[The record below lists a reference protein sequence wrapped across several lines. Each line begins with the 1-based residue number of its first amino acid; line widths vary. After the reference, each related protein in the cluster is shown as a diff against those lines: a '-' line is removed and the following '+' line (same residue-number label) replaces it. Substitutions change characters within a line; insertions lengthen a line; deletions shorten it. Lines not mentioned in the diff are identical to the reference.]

1 MRMFRIHTAEGR
13 LRRFVFLERKVTT
26 EIYTL
31 EEGKIRKSEKW
42 EMIVGNGRKKD
53 VKFVSF
59 DKRN

>member
-13 LRRFVFLERKVTT
+13 LRRIVFLERKVTT

-59 DKRN
+59 DQRN